1 MSGMTSASRSAATGS
16 DWVVELPDG
25 WLPAREPDPPA
36 WTDRTLLRATAP
48 PLARLLEDDRAAGA
62 ASTTWSPA
70 PLAEHGI
77 LATHS
82 VLLADPGIPADAHA
96 VSPDQD
102 VVLPYCRGTMSVVV
116 AMRDGHPILV
126 VTHRLDLSM
135 GHHLVLVGRTPNVTL
150 ADEFVRLFHLVAASA
165 ELVA

>member
-1 MSGMTSASRSAATGS
+1 MTSESPFPAAGA

-25 WLPAREPDPPA
+25 WLPARGPEPPA
-36 WTDRTLLRATAP
+36 WTDHTSLRATAP
-48 PLARLLEDDRAAGA
+48 PLALLLEDDRAAGA
-62 ASTTWSPA
+62 ASTAWSPA
-70 PLAEHGI
+70 PLAEHGV

-82 VLLADPGIPADAHA
+82 VLLAEPAIPADAHA

-116 AMRDGHPILV
+116 AMRDRHPILV

-135 GHHLVLVGRTPNVTL
+135 GRHLVLVGRTPNVTL